1 MPGPIILASASS
13 SRAQILR
20 DAGVPF
26 TVDQASIDEEAV
38 KRSMRAEGADVEA
51 VAVTL
56 AELKALRVSPRHA
69 DALVIGADQ
78 MLDCNGTWF
87 DKPANA
93 DHARAHLKAL
103 SGRTHE
109 LIAAVCVAL
118 NGSIIWH
125 HVDRARLTMRQ
136 LSDRFIDAYLSA
148 CGDSILGSV
157 GAYRVEGHGIQ
168 LFSRIDGSHFT
179 ILGLPLIPLLDLL
192 RAHQVLTE

>member
-1 MPGPIILASASS
+1 VSPTVVLASASS

-20 DAGVPF
+20 DAGVSF
-26 TVDQASIDEEAV
+26 KVDQASIDEDAV
-38 KRSMRAEGADVEA
+38 KQSMRAEETDAEA

-56 AELKALRVSPRHA
+56 AELKAMRVSSRHP

-87 DKPANA
+87 DKPVNT
-93 DHARAHLKAL
+93 DDVRAHLKAL
-103 SGRTHE
+103 AGRSHE
-109 LIAAVCVAL
+109 LITAACVVSDD
-118 NGSIIWH
+118 SIIWR

-136 LSDRFIDAYLSA
+136 LSDRFINAYLKE

-157 GAYRVEGHGIQ
+157 GAYRVEGLGIQ

-192 RAHQVLTE
+192 RAHKVVVE